1 MYKVL
6 LKRNAEKELNKIPG
20 LFKDRIVK
28 ALFQL
33 QEDPFFGK
41 PLLGKLHGFYS
52 LRVWPYRIIY
62 TIYKKELVVFVVA
75 VAHRQKA
82 YK

>member
-1 MYKVL
+1 VL
-6 LKRNAEKELNKIPG
+6 LKRKAEKELNKLPG

-33 QEDPFFGK
+33 QQDPFLGK
-41 PLLGKLHGFYS
+41 SLLGKLHGFYS

-62 TIYKKELVVFVVA
+62 TIYKRDLVVFVVA
-75 VAHRQKA
+75 IAHRQNA